1 MSDGLVILIFVLC
14 LLSEFALG
22 MALGIYLMYGKGVK
36 EIMATVEERLD
47 AIYATVVKVGGEL
60 KKQIADLQ
68 ALIGTITPEAQ
79 AKLDAIDASLKELD
93 DLNPDVPA

>member
-1 MSDGLVILIFVLC
+1 MGIKSWVLGW
-14 LLSEFALG
+14 LLED
-22 MALGIYLMYGKGVK
+22 IYQQIK
-36 EIMATVEERLD
+36 EVREKMATVEERLD
-47 AIYATVVKVGGEL
+47 GILATVVKVGGEL

-68 ALIGTITPEAQ
+68 ALIGTVTPEVQ